1 MFYALD
7 CQITIGDK
15 QFDTVHEVEI
25 TTSGKI
31 LEDTAVIK
39 LPSICK
45 IHQNGQFTYAQ
56 PTVSVFAIGEEVV
69 VKLGYNGVLREEFH
83 GFVKRILSDATVSIL
98 CEDATFLL
106 RKRRLNH
113 SWQSVTV
120 EQVIQFALSGTGV
133 TIHCKVPTIKF
144 AHFYLRDT
152 TPAQVLHELIE
163 KYGLTIYF
171 NGFKTLYV
179 GLGFDLKDVKTVKY
193 DTGLNVIS
201 DNLEVIDSDDVQ
213 MRVKAVGFKPDGS
226 KVEAEIGDGA
236 DEDKGIVQRK
246 KPKNAPKDPKK
257 TVFKP
262 DASDGAEVRT
272 LHFYNVHHREELKEM
287 ARAELRKRKFTGFKG
302 GLTTFLIPFAKVGDT
317 ARLIDSIYQRGDG
330 DYIIE
335 KVVTTFGAS
344 GARRKVEIGL
354 KVK

>member
-15 QFDTVHEVEI
+15 QFDAVHEVEI

-31 LEDTAVIK
+31 LEDTATIK

-56 PTVSVFAIGEEVV
+56 PTASAFAIGEEVV
-69 VKLGYNGVLREEFH
+69 IKLGYNGVLRKEFH
-83 GFVKRILSDATVSIL
+83 GFVKRILPDTTVSIV

-106 RKRRLNH
+106 RRKRLH
-113 SWQSVTV
+113 QSWQSVTV
-120 EQVIQFALSGTGV
+120 EQVIQFALDGTGV
-133 TIHCKVPTIKF
+133 TIDCKVPTIKF
-144 AHFYLRDT
+144 THFYLRDT
-152 TPAQVLHELIE
+152 TPAQVLQELIE

-171 NGFKTLYV
+171 NGFKKLYV
-179 GLGFDLKDVKTVKY
+179 GLGFDLKDIKIVRY
-193 DTGLNVIS
+193 DTGVNVIS
-201 DNLEVIDSDDVQ
+201 DNLEVIDSEDTQ
-213 MRVKAVGFKPDGS
+213 IRVKAIGFKPDGT

-236 DEDKGIVQRK
+236 DEDKGIILRK
-246 KPKNAPKDPKK
+246 KPQKTIQ

-262 DASDGAEVRT
+262 DKSDGAEVRT
-272 LHFYNVHHREELKEM
+272 LHFYNVHDREALKEM

-335 KVVTTFGAS
+335 KVVTTFGTS

-354 KVK
+354 KIK

>member
-1 MFYALD
+1 
-7 CQITIGDK
+7 
-15 QFDTVHEVEI
+15 
-25 TTSGKI
+25 

-45 IHQNGQFTYAQ
+45 IYQNGQFAYAQ
-56 PTVSVFAIGEEVV
+56 PTASAFASGEEVV
-69 VKLGYNGVLREEFH
+69 VRLGYNGVLREEFR
-83 GFVKRILSDATVSIL
+83 GFVKRVLSDSTVSIL

-120 EQVIQFALSGTGV
+120 EQVIRFTLDGTGV
-133 TIHCKVPTIKF
+133 TINCKVPTIKF
-144 AHFYLRDT
+144 THFYLRDT
-152 TPAQVLHELIE
+152 TPAQVLQELIE

-171 NGFKTLYV
+171 NGFKKLYV
-179 GLGFDLKDVKTVKY
+179 GLGFDLKDIKIVRY
-193 DTGLNVIS
+193 DTGVNVIS
-201 DNLEVIDSDDVQ
+201 DNLEVIDSEDIQ
-213 MRVKAVGFKPDGS
+213 IRVKAIGFKPDGT

-236 DEDKGIVQRK
+236 DEDKGIVARK
-246 KPKNAPKDPKK
+246 KPKNAPKDPQK

-262 DASDGAEVRT
+262 DKSDGAEVRT
-272 LHFYNVHHREELKEM
+272 LHFYNVHDREALKEM

-317 ARLIDSIYQRGDG
+317 ARLIDSVYQRGDG

-335 KVVTTFGAS
+335 KVVTTFGTS
-344 GARRKVEIGL
+344 GARRKVEMGL
-354 KVK
+354 KIK